1 MIASIFSNLVIV
13 SLICLGALVASDP
26 DYDNITTNDTLP
38 LNSSAKPR
46 SKYRLYYWS
55 NSVVLGNEPLK
66 VINRAHKQ
74 SYTISDR
81 FADGKRLNI
90 NNFFFKKK
98 TQKKAVCGFGHVY
111 RDSAG
116 NRFRI
121 YFKNLLK
128 HHERWYLRIPQT
140 PSRGNKTF
148 SYRVS
153 YNDTSHRTTF
163 VDRSNG
169 YIAASFSKI
178 HDLILFTLLFKKA
191 SFISYIT
198 LLQKRKHRCRRKELN
213 PFLVSLPFALI
224 APVAPVVVGVVQTT
238 S

>member
-81 FADGKRLNI
+81 FADGKKVKHGYVI
-90 NNFFFKKK
+90 YDNNGNFVKGADS
-98 TQKKAVCGFGHVY
+98 KKAVCGFGHVY

-169 YIAASFSKI
+169 YIAASFSSK
-178 HDLILFTLLFKKA
+178 
-191 SFISYIT
+191 FISIKQLKT
-198 LLQKRKHRCRRKELN
+198 VILLNRTFKINKKKERKKKEN
-213 PFLVSLPFALI
+213 
-224 APVAPVVVGVVQTT
+224 
-238 S
+238 